1 MIDTI
6 IAAMA
11 RVEPRRAATPVSH
24 SRATHLFI
32 CRLRT
37 QSEANSPSWR
47 WKACAIGPAAWC
59 LVTLG
64 AGPAIGES
72 LTFRQALDVAAAN
85 SPSVDAREAT
95 TAGARR
101 TAVAADQLPDPKLDL
116 NFNDLRLT
124 QAERDPPFPNTY
136 IRQTVGVRQDIPNAK
151 KRHARAER
159 ASADIVAAE
168 ADEAVATR
176 NVRVGAALAWIDLY
190 YAERRLDI
198 LKKLAAQIDDL
209 TQTIGSRLTSGSA
222 TAAQAFDPQILKAQL
237 SDRRS
242 ERQAAIRKAKAQL
255 TRWTGVADPEIAGQ
269 APSPAIDAERL
280 RASVATLPDLRAA
293 DASIGQSEADIA
305 LARAQKNPDISLTA
319 SLARRQPQFGTFASV
334 GVAIDLPL
342 FAKNRQDPR
351 IDASLRAAQAARLDR
366 ADAERAALGA
376 LSSDLADHRMY
387 QEKFEHARDLI
398 VPLSRQRALA
408 AQDSYA
414 AGRIDLGSALSET
427 VALANAEIDLLDREA
442 ALERDAVRIMLVNTG
457 DVR

>member
-1 MIDTI
+1 MPIPFAALRVATTAPPRVTHI
-6 IAAMA
+6 HLLGVAAGLATLLIA
-11 RVEPRRAATPVSH
+11 PSATAQ
-24 SRATHLFI
+24 R
-32 CRLRT
+32 
-37 QSEANSPSWR
+37 
-47 WKACAIGPAAWC
+47 
-59 LVTLG
+59 
-64 AGPAIGES
+64 
-72 LTFRQALDVAAAN
+72 LTFAQALDLATAT

-101 TAVAADQLPDPKLDL
+101 SAVAADQLPDPKLDL
-116 NFNDLRLT
+116 NFNDVRLT

-159 ASADIVAAE
+159 ASADIAA
-168 ADEAVATR
+168 AAAGEAVATR

-209 TQTIGSRLTSGSA
+209 TKTIGARLTSGSA

-242 ERQAAIRKAKAQL
+242 ERLAAIEKAKAQL
-255 TRWTGVADPEIAGQ
+255 TRWTGVADPEIAGE
-269 APSPAIDAERL
+269 APSPLIDADRL
-280 RASVATLPDLRAA
+280 RTGVGGLPDLRAA

-305 LARAQKNPDISLTA
+305 LARAQKNPDLSVTA
-319 SLARRQPQFGTFASV
+319 SLARRQPQFGTFASI
-334 GVAIDLPL
+334 GVSIDLPL
-342 FAKNRQDPR
+342 FPKKRQDPR
-351 IDASLRAAQAARLDR
+351 IDASFRAAQAARLDR
-366 ADAERAALGA
+366 ADAERAALAA

-398 VPLSRQRALA
+398 VPLSKQRALA

-414 AGRIDLGSALSET
+414 AARIDLGSALSET